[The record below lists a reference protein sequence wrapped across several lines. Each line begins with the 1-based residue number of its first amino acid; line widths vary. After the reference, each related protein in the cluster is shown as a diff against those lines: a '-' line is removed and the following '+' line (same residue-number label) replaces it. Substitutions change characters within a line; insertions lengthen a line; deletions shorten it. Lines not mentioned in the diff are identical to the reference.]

1 MMKLNMPIGIDDFK
15 EAREKYYL
23 VDKTDFI
30 RRLIDDHSK
39 VTLITRPR
47 RFGKTLTMSMLDYF
61 SGRVEARFNDINT
74 VMGQK
79 RAVKLFTDIRD
90 RMLKELPDTLAQ
102 ATVDDMREMLTE
114 FVNLNGMRHGLD
126 LTDPEESEEPAEQ
139 TQPAEQAQS

>member
-1 MMKLNMPIGIDDFK
+1 MKISLSRTQAESLEAQAAGDLGQYILLNEMIKRMNALKHMEHETF
-15 EAREKYYL
+15 EA
-23 VDKTDFI
+23 
-30 RRLIDDHSK
+30 
-39 VTLITRPR
+39 
-47 RFGKTLTMSMLDYF
+47 MSMLDYF
-61 SGRVEARFNDINT
+61 SGQVEAGFNDINT

>member
-1 MMKLNMPIGIDDFK
+1 MKISLSRTQAESLEAQAAGDLGQYILLNEMIKRMNALKHMEHETF
-15 EAREKYYL
+15 EA
-23 VDKTDFI
+23 
-30 RRLIDDHSK
+30 
-39 VTLITRPR
+39 
-47 RFGKTLTMSMLDYF
+47 MSILDYF